1 MLPALP
7 RMCRPP
13 ESGSPYRPE
22 APGVSGRNS
31 AEEPDEAL
39 LRKAA
44 AGDAEAFARLAD
56 RHTEALFRL
65 AYSLVGNRT
74 DAEDVLQEAFLGAYQ
89 GAKGFQ
95 GRSQVRTWLGQIVAR
110 QAAALR
116 RSKRVRKT
124 LPLETQPPTGVESGN
139 ESLVDTR
146 EDLTQVLEQMT
157 PEYRE
162 VIVLREFGNMAYEEI
177 AAALGLPRGTVESRL
192 FRARAE
198 LRELLGDQGYG
209 GGAT

>member
-1 MLPALP
+1 
-7 RMCRPP
+7 
-13 ESGSPYRPE
+13 
-22 APGVSGRNS
+22 
-31 AEEPDEAL
+31 
-39 LRKAA
+39 LRKSASGDAA
-44 AGDAEAFARLAD
+44 AFAILAD

-74 DAEDVLQEAFLGAYQ
+74 DAEDVLQESFLGAYQ

-116 RSKRVRKT
+116 RSKRVRRT
-124 LPLETQPPTGVESGN
+124 QPLETQPPTGVESGN
-139 ESLVDTR
+139 ETEVDMR
-146 EDLTQVLEQMT
+146 EDLMKVLAQIT

-198 LRELLGDQGYG
+198 LRELLGTQGYG
-209 GGAT
+209 GGAR

>member
-1 MLPALP
+1 
-7 RMCRPP
+7 
-13 ESGSPYRPE
+13 
-22 APGVSGRNS
+22 V
-31 AEEPDEAL
+31 L

-44 AGDAEAFARLAD
+44 AGDAQAFSQLAD

-65 AYSLVGNRT
+65 AYSLVGNQA

-89 GAKGFQ
+89 GAKRFE

-124 LPLETQPPTGVESGN
+124 LPLDPVASPPTEGGETQ
-139 ESLVDTR
+139 VDTR
-146 EDLTQVLEQMT
+146 EDLMQVLEQMT

-198 LRELLGDQGYG
+198 LRELLGSQGYG
-209 GGAT
+209 GGAR